1 MTDAALIDRWLAG
14 DSAALDL
21 LVGRHAPWLTRWL
34 AIHLP
39 RAQVHDA
46 EDLAQEVFV
55 VLFRKLEGLRGCEN
69 LSAYLRGVARKVLWR
84 HVEKMRKSRLR
95 ELTAARQESQLS
107 VQQDPEEQER
117 LEEAIRALPEELELT
132 VLTYYSRKA
141 TYEEVAELLGVSRA
155 TVQSRLRRAL
165 ALLRAQLAREC
176 PPSG

>member
-1 MTDAALIDRWLAG
+1 
-14 DSAALDL
+14 
-21 LVGRHAPWLTRWL
+21 
-34 AIHLP
+34 
-39 RAQVHDA
+39 
-46 EDLAQEVFV
+46 
-55 VLFRKLEGLRGCEN
+55 
-69 LSAYLRGVARKVLWR
+69 
-84 HVEKMRKSRLR
+84 MRKSRLR